1 MTAPLWMASP
11 PEVHSALLSTGPGP
25 GSLLAA
31 AASWNSLSAEYAA
44 VADELSAVLATVQAG
59 AWQGPSAE
67 SYVAANVP
75 YLAWLMQGSV
85 NSAAAA
91 VQHETAAAA
100 YTSALATMPT
110 MAELAANHT
119 THAVLVATNF
129 FGLNTI
135 PIALNEADYVRMWL
149 EAAITMS
156 NYQAVSA
163 AAVASTPHTS
173 PAPQIQKAASTGTGK
188 SQDEGPGPTQL
199 SWYTERID
207 KFIALVENE
216 LTNPNQTN
224 TAALYTEFTYW
235 IPRYAG
241 EIYLTFAPQ
250 IQQLAQ
256 ISLGLIAPALP
267 TATVAGVSG
276 LAGLSQSVSLPSV
289 PDVAV
294 APPLTATGPAAATA
308 PAPAVVAATPP
319 TNASASI
326 GAPAP
331 ATPPPSSPPAPIVGA
346 ETVAY
351 PYVVGPPGVGSGMQM
366 STGARATKN
375 EAEPETVATAAA
387 AATRQPAG
395 RRPRRRARL
404 IGRGYEYM
412 DIDDASDSGDD
423 RAVAASTHGAKA
435 QGFTGTAHKTGAGHA
450 AGLTTLAAD
459 LSGGGPTMPMMP
471 SSWEKMQP

>member
-11 PEVHSALLSTGPGP
+11 PEVYSALLSTGPGP

-31 AASWNSLSAEYAA
+31 AGSWNSLSAEYAA
-44 VADELSAVLATVQAG
+44 VADELSAALATVQAG

-75 YLAWLMQGSV
+75 YLAWLMQASV

-100 YTSALATMPT
+100 YTTALATMPT
-110 MAELAANHT
+110 MAELVANHA

-135 PIALNEADYVRMWL
+135 PIAFNEADYVRMWIQ
-149 EAAITMS
+149 AAVTMS
-156 NYQAVSA
+156 TYESVST
-163 AAVASTPHTS
+163 AAVTSTPHTS
-173 PAPQIQKAASTGTGK
+173 PAPHIQKAASTGTGK
-188 SQDEGPGPTQL
+188 NQDEGPGPTQL

-207 KFIALVENE
+207 KFITLVENE

-250 IQQLAQ
+250 IQQLTQ

-267 TATVAGVSG
+267 TAGLAGVSG
-276 LAGLSQSVSLPSV
+276 LAGLSQSASLPGV
-289 PDVAV
+289 PDAAV
-294 APPLTATGPAAATA
+294 APAGTAIGQVAATA
-308 PAPAVVAATPP
+308 PTPAAVTATTP
-319 TNASASI
+319 TPASATI

-331 ATPPPSSPPAPIVGA
+331 ATPPPSSPPAPGVGGA
-346 ETVAY
+346 TVAY
-351 PYVVGPPGVGSGMQM
+351 PYLVGPPGVGSGMHM
-366 STGARATKN
+366 STGSHTTKKD
-375 EAEPETVATAAA
+375 AEPETVATP
-387 AATRQPAG
+387 AATVARQPAG
-395 RRPRRRARL
+395 RRRRRRARL
-404 IGRGYEYM
+404 IDRGYEYM
-412 DIDDASDSGDD
+412 DVHDASDSGDD
-423 RAVAASTHGAKA
+423 RAAAASTHGAES
-435 QGFTGTAHKTGAGHA
+435 QGFTGTAHKSGAGQA
-450 AGLTTLAAD
+450 AGLTALASD
-459 LSGGGPTMPMMP
+459 LSGGGPTLPMTP
-471 SSWEKMQP
+471 SSWAKMQP